1 MAEMSSFLIV
11 GLGNPGAKY
20 AHTRHNIG
28 FQFLDYLEQQYS
40 LRFSSS
46 KWQADVIRTELWQ
59 KQVVLVKPETYMNKS
74 GIAVGAIARYY
85 RIQPANMIVIHDDI
99 DLDVGRLK
107 IVVGRG
113 AGGHNGIRSIIE
125 HMGDKNFSRIR
136 VGVGRPELPIPVD
149 RYVLSSFSKD
159 EQVVMDEAMG
169 DIAQGLEL
177 IVTEGANAAMNKVNA
192 GG

>member
-1 MAEMSSFLIV
+1 MSSFLIV